1 MYRIAKVYF
10 RIPINEMLTRNNL
23 ETVELKVG
31 QLLHVGWINI
41 NGISEDS
48 RKNKGGPMAR
58 RNFAMKKV
66 YLRDSNGKKEKTQR
80 GPAAWKKNSKEESD
94 LYALH
99 RYARKNSVIAVE
111 NPMTKRTVYVKVIGK
126 IPDAA
131 FGYDVKVVLSP
142 LAAKLLGAKDPR
154 FFVHVKYYK

>member
-1 MYRIAKVYF
+1 MTRRHSAETNEDFLKLLKKWVAIEKATIKMTDNLLPSDYIPIFYIVKKGDTMYRIAKVYF

-23 ETVELKVG
+23 ESVELKIG

-66 YLRDSNGKKEKTQR
+66 YLRDR
-80 GPAAWKKNSKEESD
+80 AHP
-94 LYALH
+94 
-99 RYARKNSVIAVE
+99 
-111 NPMTKRTVYVKVIGK
+111 
-126 IPDAA
+126 
-131 FGYDVKVVLSP
+131 
-142 LAAKLLGAKDPR
+142 
-154 FFVHVKYYK
+154 